1 MEQQKEIISEED
13 AKPENAERR
22 EFMFKAGSVCHGI
35 AVAIPPIAARIAVLM
50 DLLRC
55 KQGYADFTRVTLLDA
70 LPGDGTP
77 KKFTIYAE
85 KQDAW
90 NKFPKIAI
98 GRFIYAEIAMGK
110 STPSMWSVLASAG
123 LSYAVKAN
131 VIIAV
136 LAIIVPVIWRRRP
149 PEWL

>member
-1 MEQQKEIISEED
+1 MEQKKKVISEED
-13 AKPENAERR
+13 AKLVNAEHR
-22 EFMFKAGSVCHGI
+22 EFMLKAGSVCHGS
-35 AVAIPPIAARIAVLM
+35 AVAIPPIAACIAVLM
-50 DLLRC
+50 DLRRC
-55 KQGYADFTRVTLLDA
+55 KQGDADFTRVTLLDA

-98 GRFIYAEIAMGK
+98 GRFIYA
-110 STPSMWSVLASAG
+110 
-123 LSYAVKAN
+123 VKAY

-136 LAIIVPVIWRRRP
+136 LAMIAPVIWRRRP

>member
-1 MEQQKEIISEED
+1 MEQKKKVISEED
-13 AKPENAERR
+13 AKLVNAERR
-22 EFMFKAGSVCHGI
+22 EFMLKAGSVCHGS
-35 AVAIPPIAARIAVLM
+35 AVAIPPIAACIAVLM
-50 DLLRC
+50 DPRRC
-55 KQGYADFTRVTLLDA
+55 KQGDADFTRVTLLDA

-98 GRFIYAEIAMGK
+98 GRFIYA
-110 STPSMWSVLASAG
+110 
-123 LSYAVKAN
+123 VKAY

-136 LAIIVPVIWRRRP
+136 LAIIAPVFWRRRP